1 MRFKNSVFLLV
12 LLFTIFTQQT
22 MAQFAKGEIM
32 LGGSFGFDASRNS
45 SSTFTNGQTNISLQ
59 PQIGRFMSSRSAV
72 GIIPTLYLSWFTP
85 ESPDSFKSSGGMG
98 LFFRRYFKISDK
110 VLAFFQPTATYLTG
124 FGSEPGH
131 NQFRISV
138 NPGAAYRFNSRWM
151 AELNLGG
158 IAQEWRK
165 SEIGMENELTVNQ
178 FSFNIL
184 TNSNLGLFYIISAK
198 KQ

>member
-1 MRFKNSVFLLV
+1 MLSKYSYCL
-12 LLFTIFTQQT
+12 LLFIFTLFAHQT
-22 MAQFAKGEIM
+22 MAQFTKGEVL
-32 LGGSFGFDASRNS
+32 LGGSFGFGVSRHS
-45 SSTFTNGQTNISLQ
+45 SSTFTNSQTNLSLQ

-72 GIIPTLYLSWFTP
+72 GIMPTLYLSWYTP
-85 ESPDSFKSSGGMG
+85 ESPDSFRSSGGMG

-110 VLAFFQPTATYLTG
+110 VLAFVQPTATYLTG

-165 SEIGMENELTVNQ
+165 DGIGMDNELTVNQ

-184 TNSNLGLFYIISAK
+184 TNSNLGLFFIISAK

>member
-1 MRFKNSVFLLV
+1 
-12 LLFTIFTQQT
+12 
-22 MAQFAKGEIM
+22 M
-32 LGGSFGFDASRNS
+32 LGGSFGFDASKNA

-59 PQIGRFMSSRSAV
+59 PQIGRFMSSRSAM
-72 GIIPTLYLSWFTP
+72 GIIPTLYLSWYTP
-85 ESPDSFKSSGGMG
+85 DSPDRFRSSGGMG
-98 LFFRRYFKISDK
+98 FFFRRYFKISDN
-110 VLAFFQPTATYLTG
+110 VLAFVQPTATYLTG

-165 SEIGMENELTVNQ
+165 SGIGMENELTVNR